1 MTTIKSFARMHVRNA
16 AAQGQILPKL
26 SQCRQG
32 RVGHGMEG
40 AIYGSVVVAKLALA
54 SPNDTRNGHRFCD
67 CQDVH
72 ENRSYQPGPHQP
84 KQVASSRAK
93 MATSFFRMVY
103 SERCEIIVV
112 VRRDG

>member
-1 MTTIKSFARMHVRNA
+1 
-16 AAQGQILPKL
+16 
-26 SQCRQG
+26 
-32 RVGHGMEG
+32 MEG